1 MTKKRLTAIV
11 ALTAVISMAVGGYA
25 YAQLDKILKGGA
37 IIALVDR
44 VGPDI
49 NKALNKLTGDKNVPY
64 DMATKVVP
72 ILTLGGGAYA
82 GCVQVA
88 GPDDRVE
95 KVKAVAQIEQ
105 SFSFLG
111 KVRVKALVP
120 VETRSMTSIKR
131 VPGVGVSALVD
142 LKL

>member
-1 MTKKRLTAIV
+1 
-11 ALTAVISMAVGGYA
+11 
-25 YAQLDKILKGGA
+25 
-37 IIALVDR
+37 
-44 VGPDI
+44 
-49 NKALNKLTGDKNVPY
+49 
-64 DMATKVVP
+64 VP